1 MFRFGLLYKFDLKN
15 NKSSLDYKNPSF
27 SRGFFIF
34 DFMRQLSLSIL
45 FLFLLQGC
53 FLSEN
58 PIKTSMKND
67 NFLTEILKN
76 KEEYEIQIAY
86 TEITRDKDG
95 KPVFRDFEFQVDEEK
110 YFYPA
115 STIKLP
121 IIVLT
126 LDKINELRA
135 TGIDITPK
143 SKILISSIHDENNQV
158 QKESITSFQNLIA
171 DVFLVSDNSASNVLI
186 DFIGYNNFNAK
197 MAKAGFK
204 NTYLNHK
211 FNPDPY
217 VKNNWQIKTVKNEII
232 SSNEDQI
239 IIIAEQNTL
248 GLKKGK
254 NRFQNGKVVPGA
266 IDFSQKNRSSITD
279 MHNILKRIIFPLK
292 FDKNKTF
299 NLNVEDYDFLRYW
312 MSRFTYEDIGDKFKT
327 EKKYFDSY
335 NKFFIHGEDTIV
347 NDRNI
352 RVYNKIGQAFGTSVD
367 NAYIKNYQDD
377 VEFFL
382 TATIYT
388 NKNKTI
394 NDNVYEYNQTAIP
407 FLSKLSKSIYSR
419 LSK

>member
-1 MFRFGLLYKFDLKN
+1 MRNVFVLIISLLL
-15 NKSSLDYKNPSF
+15 LI
-27 SRGFFIF
+27 GC
-34 DFMRQLSLSIL
+34 SLSPDPL
-45 FLFLLQGC
+45 KLAFKEDEFLKK
-53 FLSEN
+53 
-58 PIKTSMKND
+58 IVKDKD
-67 NFLTEILKN
+67 N
-76 KEEYEIQIAY
+76 YEIQILY
-86 TEITRDKDG
+86 TEVSKNSLGQTE
-95 KPVFRDFEFQVDEEK
+95 FSDFQFQLNDEK

-143 SKILISSIHDENNQV
+143 SKILISSIHEENNQV
-158 QKESITSFQNLIA
+158 QKDSITSFQNLIA

-197 MAKAGFK
+197 MAQAGFK

-217 VKNNWQIKTVKNEII
+217 VNTSWQIKTVKNETI
-232 SSNEDQI
+232 SSNENQVI
-239 IIIAEQNTL
+239 ITAEQNTL

-254 NRFQNGKVVPGA
+254 NRFQNGKLVPGA
-266 IDFSQKNRSSITD
+266 FDFSQKNRSSITD

-292 FDKNKTF
+292 FDKDKTF

-394 NDNVYEYNQTAIP
+394 NDNVYEYNQIAIP

-419 LSK
+419 LSE

>member
-1 MFRFGLLYKFDLKN
+1 
-15 NKSSLDYKNPSF
+15 
-27 SRGFFIF
+27 
-34 DFMRQLSLSIL
+34 MRQLSLSIL

-143 SKILISSIHDENNQV
+143 SKILISSTHEENNQV
-158 QKESITSFQNLIA
+158 QKDSITSFQNLIA

-239 IIIAEQNTL
+239 VITAEQNTL

-292 FDKNKTF
+292 FDKDKTF

-377 VEFFL
+377 VELFL

-394 NDNVYEYNQTAIP
+394 NDNVYEYNQIAIP

-419 LSK
+419 LLE

>member
-1 MFRFGLLYKFDLKN
+1 
-15 NKSSLDYKNPSF
+15 
-27 SRGFFIF
+27 
-34 DFMRQLSLSIL
+34 MRQLSLSIL

-197 MAKAGFK
+197 MVKA
-204 NTYLNHK
+204 
-211 FNPDPY
+211 
-217 VKNNWQIKTVKNEII
+217 
-232 SSNEDQI
+232 
-239 IIIAEQNTL
+239 
-248 GLKKGK
+248 
-254 NRFQNGKVVPGA
+254 
-266 IDFSQKNRSSITD
+266 
-279 MHNILKRIIFPLK
+279 
-292 FDKNKTF
+292 
-299 NLNVEDYDFLRYW
+299 
-312 MSRFTYEDIGDKFKT
+312 
-327 EKKYFDSY
+327 
-335 NKFFIHGEDTIV
+335 
-347 NDRNI
+347 
-352 RVYNKIGQAFGTSVD
+352 
-367 NAYIKNYQDD
+367 
-377 VEFFL
+377 
-382 TATIYT
+382 
-388 NKNKTI
+388 
-394 NDNVYEYNQTAIP
+394 
-407 FLSKLSKSIYSR
+407 
-419 LSK
+419 

>member
-1 MFRFGLLYKFDLKN
+1 MLIISLLL
-15 NKSSLDYKNPSF
+15 LIGCSF
-27 SRGFFIF
+27 SP
-34 DFMRQLSLSIL
+34 D
-45 FLFLLQGC
+45 
-53 FLSEN
+53 
-58 PIKTSMKND
+58 PIKSAFKKD
-67 NFLTEILKN
+67 EFLKKIVKDKDKYELQIAFTEISRN
-76 KEEYEIQIAY
+76 
-86 TEITRDKDG
+86 KDG
-95 KPVFRDFEFQVDEEK
+95 EPIFKDFEFQVDENK

-121 IIVLT
+121 IVVLT
-126 LDKINELRA
+126 LDKINELRSS
-135 TGIDITPK
+135 GIDITLK
-143 SKILISSIHDENNQV
+143 SKILISSNHSEKNEIQLDT
-158 QKESITSFQNLIA
+158 ITSFQNLIA

-232 SSNEDQI
+232 SSNENQI
-239 IIIAEQNTL
+239 IITAKQNTL

-292 FDKNKTF
+292 FDKDKTF

-312 MSRFTYEDIGDKFKT
+312 MSRFTYEDIRDKFKT